1 MAIKSNQ
8 VATIW
13 GDWNGSGTVSVRDSY
28 GLSSIGDNGAGN
40 YTMNFS
46 ADMSN
51 NDYLAFGNCSQ
62 SIDSVGHYDSIQLY
76 DFYQGTVRVTTWG
89 SGSDPGTKND
99 CDLVCAGIIGSY

>member
-76 DFYQGTVRVTTWG
+76 DFYQGSVRVTTFG
-89 SGSDPGTKND
+89 SADSAGGKDD
-99 CDLVCAGIIGSY
+99 MEIVCAGVIGSY